1 MFAGIEVY
9 GYLRNRGNAFF
20 GYEHMDPTRVRGA
33 WRGVKLHGEPLKI
46 VWSQRASRSSY
57 RMFAQTIPENP
68 NEFVG

>member
-33 WRGVKLHGEPLKI
+33 WRGVKLHGKPLQK
-46 VWSQRASRSSY
+46 RSRGY
-57 RMFAQTIPENP
+57 RLGLAD
-68 NEFVG
+68 